1 MAGKEQRRDDGMD
14 AADAAPSLGRLPLR
28 WVRMALVYFLV
39 AVTMGVAM
47 AATHDHRLKGVHVH
61 LNMLGW
67 VSMALFAWLYQ
78 QFPRAAASKWASVH
92 FWLYSLAM
100 PVSMAGLAGVLLGDA
115 RFMPIVAGGS
125 VLALL
130 SVVIFVG
137 LLLVATLVPQPRA
150 AGRAAAAAV

>member
-1 MAGKEQRRDDGMD
+1 MPQHTAGTEAVGQD
-14 AADAAPSLGRLPLR
+14 APRLGAMSLR

-39 AVTMGVAM
+39 AVAMGVAM

-61 LNMLGW
+61 INMLGW

-78 QFPRAAASKWASVH
+78 QFPRAAASRWAAVH

-115 RFMPIVAGGS
+115 RFMPLVAGGS
-125 VLALL
+125 VLVMV

-150 AGRAAAAAV
+150 TGRAALA